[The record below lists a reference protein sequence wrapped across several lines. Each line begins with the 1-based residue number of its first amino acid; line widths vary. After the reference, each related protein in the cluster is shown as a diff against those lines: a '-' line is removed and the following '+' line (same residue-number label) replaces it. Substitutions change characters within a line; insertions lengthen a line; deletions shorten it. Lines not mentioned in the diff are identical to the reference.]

1 MAKSPLNYP
10 RYKPNPLRP
19 AGTGAFFDF
28 ATAVASRDTRKLE
41 SCSLVR
47 RWGKAVAPSEA
58 EQEAQPLPVPIA
70 F

>member
-10 RYKPNPLRP
+10 RYKPSPLRP

-41 SCSLVR
+41 SCSLIR
-47 RWGKAVAPSEA
+47 RWGKVVAPSAA
-58 EQEAQPLPVPIA
+58 EQDAQPFTLPA
-70 F
+70 AL